1 MNEESEKMKKLK
13 KILVKPIGKTLP
25 KKQVYSLISKGKSK
39 D

>member
-1 MNEESEKMKKLK
+1 MKKLK

-25 KKQVYSLISKGKSK
+25 KKQVYTPTSKSKSK